1 MGLTTMTNAK
11 IPHSHM
17 QPLPGEH
24 SCREALQQALVELN
38 QWETYEHAR
47 EEEWFEVD
55 DPEMYAYH
63 RGYERGVERSLSI
76 LEAALKAAED
86 EEAQKKSGRMTE
98 APSRHNA

>member
-1 MGLTTMTNAK
+1 MGQTTMTDAK
-11 IPHSHM
+11 IPHSEP

-24 SCREALQQALVELN
+24 SCREVLQHALVELH
-38 QWETYEHAR
+38 QWEAYEHAK

-76 LEAALKAAED
+76 LENALKAAGN
-86 EEAQKKSGRMTE
+86 EEAVEKPGQQTDTST
-98 APSRHNA
+98 